1 MNFASFLE
9 FPLCFLSGGYKE
21 LILDSAGSTAQQPT
35 KSSKPIYM
43 NIT

>member
-21 LILDSAGSTAQQPT
+21 LILHSAGSTAAYKIIKT
-35 KSSKPIYM
+35 HIYEH